1 MESVGKSVNKIF
13 SILEV
18 ALYTEPEEIY
28 LVMKDGN
35 LNMYDA
41 TNKEMRV
48 KITNP
53 LLKGSNRG
61 VRFYLAE
68 SLILLLEHK

>member
-1 MESVGKSVNKIF
+1 MDQIL

-61 VRFYLAE
+61 GRFYF
-68 SLILLLEHK
+68 SSFV